1 MCDCPMENYFNSFTK
16 ILLFPQPTQQTLQ
29 LGGSLTCQHTNNA
42 QVYTASPVCARMI
55 SSLGTYKN
63 TEKYESNK
71 GQTGFD
77 LQLHQEFPMKF
88 IVSILIVSNWLI
100 LMVVMVKYCHVPDN
114 LSLSLHIWAAW
125 PSDFLLLWLVDQ
137 VSNVQE
143 RKKKKKEQIPM

>member
-1 MCDCPMENYFNSFTK
+1 MRKDDL
-16 ILLFPQPTQQTLQ
+16 I
-29 LGGSLTCQHTNNA
+29 
-42 QVYTASPVCARMI
+42 I
-55 SSLGTYKN
+55 GTYKN

-77 LQLHQEFPMKF
+77 LQLHQEFPMKL

-125 PSDFLLLWLVDQ
+125 PSDFLLLLLVDQ